1 MSEPKRGQQI
11 ANPQNQKTQPAF
23 SYRKPVMFGVVCY
36 TAARAQ
42 IIVNTVKTKVLYR
55 NHSYKKDSS
64 TTQDDSSFW
73 RIYRNASY
81 PVPSSCIR
89 TLGAQLCFCFYL
101 LIKYLTTVFHIKERT
116 IFSTRD
122 TDKSGTLMSS
132 KNSQENKGDRQEH
145 YCIRAANICIPGI
158 TLRAGNTMIG
168 KSQIQ
173 TSWGRE
179 LSREVD
185 VNKRKRH
192 KHVTANGIKY

>member
-11 ANPQNQKTQPAF
+11 SNPQNQKTQPALC
-23 SYRKPVMFGVVCY
+23 YRKPVRFGVVCY

-42 IIVNTVKTKVLYR
+42 IIVNTVKSKVLYR

-64 TTQDDSSFW
+64 AAQDGSGFW
-73 RIYRNASY
+73 RICRGASC
-81 PVPSSCIR
+81 PAPSSFLR
-89 TLGAQLCFCFYL
+89 ALGAQLRCCFYL
-101 LIKYLTTVFHIKERT
+101 LIKYPTAVLHIRERT

-132 KNSQENKGDRQEH
+132 KNSQDNKGDRQER

-158 TLRAGNTMIG
+158 TTLRAGNTMIG

-179 LSREVD
+179 LSREVE
-185 VNKRKRH
+185 VNKRK
-192 KHVTANGIKY
+192 